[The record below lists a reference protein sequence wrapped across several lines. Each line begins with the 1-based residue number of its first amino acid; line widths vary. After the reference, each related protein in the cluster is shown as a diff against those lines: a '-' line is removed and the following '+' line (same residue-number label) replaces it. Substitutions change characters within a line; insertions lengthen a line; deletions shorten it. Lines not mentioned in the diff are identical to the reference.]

1 MFVSKVKEQKLC
13 GMLHEIHVSAP
24 TVYVDNEAR
33 ERSGCLSHAMAQLGS
48 GSIVCF
54 NSNCSPVRYDG
65 HSNFGWVEYRYSGD
79 GGKTFGEVQEFPY
92 ARKAYLDGTMTVSA
106 QKAVCC
112 SDGTLI
118 VFCTR
123 NLGYFTW
130 SYGEPYDVPV
140 FLMSEDGGRTFS
152 GPYNCYHSKGCVY
165 DALYHEGT
173 LYWLQF
179 CNMNFRGSIP
189 EHQYRLYKSE
199 NNGRDIYERSV
210 VGFAD
215 TKGLAY
221 GCLTFLPDGG
231 LAAYAQ
237 DMNDMKFLH
246 YAVSYDLGKTWA
258 KTGKTRVEKG
268 AENPQI
274 KVLDG
279 QYILHARGGAYGKQ
293 FVIYTSADGLNWD
306 EGHILNPEGVG
317 GSFESNSIIVKDPL
331 QEGREYMLVQ
341 FTESYEPSPDAAL
354 RDRARVNVMHLIIES
369 CERTGGDSDESGI

>member
-1 MFVSKVKEQKLC
+1 MFVSKVKEQKLH
-13 GMLHEIHVSAP
+13 GVLHDLHVSAP

-33 ERSGCLSHAMAQLGS
+33 ERSGYLSHAMTQLVS
-48 GSIVCF
+48 GRIVDF

-65 HSNFGWVEYRYSGD
+65 HSNYGWIEYRYSGD
-79 GGKTFGEVQEFPY
+79 GGKTFGEIKEFPY

-106 QKAVCC
+106 EKAVCC
-112 SDGTLI
+112 GNTLI

-123 NLGYFTW
+123 NTGYFTW
-130 SYGEPYDVPV
+130 KYAEPYDVPV
-140 FLMSEDGGRTFS
+140 YFMSEDGGGTWS
-152 GPYNCYHSKGCVY
+152 GPYNCYHSKGRVY
-165 DALYHEGT
+165 DAVYHEGT

-199 NNGRDIYERSV
+199 NDGKDIYERSV

-237 DMNDMKFLH
+237 DENDMKYLH
-246 YAVSYDLGKTWA
+246 YTVSYDKGKTWT
-258 KTGKTRVEKG
+258 KTGKTRVAKG

-274 KVLDG
+274 KVLNG
-279 QYILHARGGAYGKQ
+279 QYILHGRGGEYGKQ
-293 FVIYTSADGLNWD
+293 FVIYTSADGINWD
-306 EGHILNPEGVG
+306 EGHLLNPEAAG
-317 GSFESNSIIVKDPL
+317 GSFESGSIIVKDP
-331 QEGREYMLVQ
+331 QDEDREYLLIQ
-341 FTESYEPSPDAAL
+341 FAESYEAAPGAGMW
-354 RDRARVNVMHLIIES
+354 DRARVNVMHMIIET
-369 CERTGGDSDESGI
+369 CDREEQ